1 MRMAQVFFCAL
12 AMLFPQ
18 SSSRPEIDRAL
29 AAVYPS
35 LVRIS
40 VVAANYGSGR
50 EMRSET
56 SGSGTIVSADG
67 YVVTNHH
74 VAGHAR
80 RIVCTL
86 ATQEEIPADLVGTDP
101 LSDITV
107 VKLRPEKP
115 RKFPVAAFAATGT
128 IATGDPVLALGS
140 PLALS
145 QSVTLGIV
153 SNTEMVMPRGMA

>member
-86 ATQEEIPADLVGTDP
+86 ATQEEVPADLVGTDA
-101 LSDITV
+101 LSDISV
-107 VKLRPEKP
+107 LKLRPEA
-115 RKFPVAAFAATGT
+115 RRTFPAAVFAPSA
-128 IATGDPVLALGS
+128 ALVRGDTVLALGS
-140 PLALS
+140 PLA
-145 QSVTLGIV
+145 
-153 SNTEMVMPRGMA
+153 